1 MNNDIINNNMIIDS
15 ITWHMYLSFGEGNTI
30 ATGGDAIT
38 SGGMKSSISDGKRAL
53 KSWQYTTLLIKR
65 CLERI
70 LEG

>member
-15 ITWHMYLSFGEGNTI
+15 ITGHMYLSFGEGNTI

-53 KSWQYTTLLIKR
+53 KS
-65 CLERI
+65 
-70 LEG
+70 